1 MIRKAFPIALWGV
14 LSGVC
19 SLHGAFAA
27 ELRGLALSTGAGGA
41 QLTLELSGAASTRVF
56 KLDHPDRVVLDLTG
70 TQLAKGVR
78 APSPAGVV
86 SGVRIGR
93 QPHGTLRLVME
104 LKNPLAARTALLRGE
119 SGRRL
124 VLTLGEPAVASA
136 AGVAAATAAGGRAPT
151 PASAPTPGSASTPG
165 LAPALALAP
174 TAATST
180 PAPALAPATALAPTR
195 TPALAPARAAVNP
208 ASSAVTTELPGT
220 KVVRAVHAPGEAER
234 DVVVAVDAGHGGDD
248 PGAIGHGGTREKD
261 VTLAIARALAERI
274 DAEPGMRA
282 VLTRNRD
289 EFLELRDRIARA
301 HAAHADMFVSVHADS
316 IADRSIAGASVYV
329 LSVHGASSEAARWLA
344 ERENSADLVAG
355 TRAVDQGALEP
366 VLIDAA
372 QSEMIGIS
380 ATAAERVV
388 SALEGVGE
396 VRKAQ
401 VQRAGFVVLKSRDI
415 PSMLIETAYIS
426 NPAEERRLRSPA
438 QQARLADAIASGVRR
453 YFLQNPPD
461 GTRIK
466 QERRTLASAGA
477 SATAATVH

>member
-1 MIRKAFPIALWGV
+1 MIRKVFPSALCAG

-19 SLHGAFAA
+19 LFHSASAA

-41 QLTLELSGAASTRVF
+41 QLTLDLSEAANHHVF
-56 KLDHPDRVVLDLTG
+56 KLDHPDRVVIDLTR
-70 TQLAKGVR
+70 THLARGVR
-78 APSPAGVV
+78 APSAAGVV
-86 SGVRIGR
+86 SAVRLGR
-93 QPHGTLRLVME
+93 QPHGTLRVVVQLE
-104 LKNPLAARTALLRGE
+104 SPLLARTSSGRGE
-119 SGRRL
+119 GGRRL
-124 VLTLGEPAVASA
+124 VLTVGEPVVAGA
-136 AGVAAATAAGGRAPT
+136 AGVVTATTGGAA
-151 PASAPTPGSASTPG
+151 
-165 LAPALALAP
+165 
-174 TAATST
+174 
-180 PAPALAPATALAPTR
+180 PAPAAAAVTASPGAVTPSPAAVIAAPATVAAPS
-195 TPALAPARAAVNP
+195 AAVTSAPP
-208 ASSAVTTELPGT
+208 AS

-234 DVVVAVDAGHGGDD
+234 DVVVAVDAGHGGED

-274 DAEPGMRA
+274 DAEPGMHA

-301 HAAHADMFVSVHADS
+301 HAAHADMFISVHADS
-316 IADRSIAGASVYV
+316 IADRSIGGASVYV
-329 LSVHGASSEAARWLA
+329 LSVNGASSEAARWLA

-372 QSEMIGIS
+372 QSQMIGIS

-388 SALEGVGE
+388 NALEGVGE

-426 NPAEERRLRSPA
+426 NPTEERRLRSPA
-438 QQARLADAIASGVRR
+438 QQTRLADAIASGVRS

-466 QERRTLASAGA
+466 QERRTLASAGG
-477 SATAATVH
+477 SATATTVQ